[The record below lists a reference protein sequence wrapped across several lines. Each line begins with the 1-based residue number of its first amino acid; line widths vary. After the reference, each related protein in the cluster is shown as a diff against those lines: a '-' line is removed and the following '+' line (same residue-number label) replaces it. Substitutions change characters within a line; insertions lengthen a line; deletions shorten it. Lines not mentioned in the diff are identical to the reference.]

1 MDQLIESPA
10 FEDFRQTPHQ
20 HEQDQTP
27 RRHQRAPTAPRHSVS
42 EPSPGEQDDEG
53 PWDRG
58 FDSAEEEVDGEWD
71 GRVDEKGPAD
81 FGILCANSGGDYRAE
96 ERNQRFLGT
105 LLETPAHVI
114 CLQEASQRLCNEL
127 KLGCDQPN
135 QIERVRLEN
144 NTRRIAKNSPEQRM
158 LVVRGRED
166 RPTTAVAVRD
176 AHFKGVKR
184 RFFALQDAGDT
195 RYMRG
200 WGNQVFNRLMYCTL
214 KCRSDYFEQ
223 PDSDDTDDI
232 GIAVAHVHC
241 GCSNKNNNRGGT
253 TYKAFWDKPTYR

>member
-1 MDQLIESPA
+1 MDELIESPA

-27 RRHQRAPTAPRHSVS
+27 PYRIGTFVIGAPTAPRHSVS

-71 GRVDEKGPAD
+71 GRVDEKGPANL
-81 FGILCANSGGDYRAE
+81 GILCANSGGDFSRE

-144 NTRRIAKNSPEQRM
+144 NTRRIANNSPEQRM
-158 LVVRGRED
+158 LVVRGGLKTVP
-166 RPTTAVAVRD
+166 RPR
-176 AHFKGVKR
+176 
-184 RFFALQDAGDT
+184 
-195 RYMRG
+195 
-200 WGNQVFNRLMYCTL
+200 
-214 KCRSDYFEQ
+214 
-223 PDSDDTDDI
+223 
-232 GIAVAHVHC
+232 
-241 GCSNKNNNRGGT
+241 
-253 TYKAFWDKPTYR
+253 